1 MAQLSIAMVYRISH
15 ISPIRFAHH
24 GTLMPHEL
32 FGWDHQFHVEVT
44 KFCGATRGNLASSL
58 GIYGEYM
65 GMSWKSMI
73 SWEDLNLKFRIFY
86 NVGPP
91 VESWF
96 INPSKYKPT

>member
-1 MAQLSIAMVYRISH
+1 MAQVSIAMVYRISH
-15 ISPIRFAHH
+15 ISPIRFAHR

-73 SWEDLNLKFRIFY
+73 SWEDFKSQIPYILQC
-86 NVGPP
+86 GPP
-91 VESWF
+91 S
-96 INPSKYKPT
+96 